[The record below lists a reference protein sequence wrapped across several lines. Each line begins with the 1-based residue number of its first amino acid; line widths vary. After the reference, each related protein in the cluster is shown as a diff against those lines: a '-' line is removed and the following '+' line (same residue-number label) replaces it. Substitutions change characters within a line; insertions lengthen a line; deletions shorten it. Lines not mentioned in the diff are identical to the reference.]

1 MNHFRLS
8 TSTLNSENVAGG
20 GFGPVVD
27 DGYAVGYMVF
37 DDFTGVV
44 VISKPSNG
52 VDSKQF
58 SSVVQSVWDN
68 LKKCV
73 DATTGKEKRSPT
85 ILDLPRGLDP

>member
-1 MNHFRLS
+1 MKDPTFSVMNHFRLS

-44 VISKPSNG
+44 VISKPANG
-52 VDSKQF
+52 VDSDVF
-58 SSVVQSVWDN
+58 SETVQSVWNN
-68 LKKCV
+68 LKICV
-73 DATTGKEKRSPT
+73 EGSKAKA
-85 ILDLPRGLDP
+85 